1 MSYKIYFG
9 IKIMKINKTIV
20 DNVYIKL
27 MEDIAHLKIK
37 PGERIDIL
45 KISIDF
51 GVSQTPIREA
61 LGRLVKDGLVVCKS
75 RKGEN

>member
-1 MSYKIYFG
+1 
-9 IKIMKINKTIV
+9 MKISNTIV
-20 DNVYIKL
+20 DNVYNKL
-27 MEDIAHLKIK
+27 MEDITHLKIK
-37 PGERIDIL
+37 SGTRIDIP
-45 KISIDF
+45 KISINF